1 MKELKLYPN
10 ADGTYTDGEGKVY
23 WIPQKED
30 LAIADTPYR
39 VSASLDMVGDITLT
53 GNLTVQQSDWVYL
66 RGPITGSAALINGP
80 ITGSNLLI
88 RKSRGFGET
97 NEEWGRVEVEG
108 QLVVEGVNLLNK
120 IRELEWKLN
129 HLMSGSGK

>member
-1 MKELKLYPN
+1 MKELRLYKNP
-10 ADGTYTDGEGKVY
+10 DGSLTDGEGNLY
-23 WIPQKED
+23 WIPQKEEYATKTRD
-30 LAIADTPYR
+30 WR
-39 VSASLDMVGDITLT
+39 QEGGLDISGSVTIT
-53 GNLTVQQSDWVYL
+53 GNLVVQQSDWVYL

-88 RKSRGFGET
+88 RKGRGFGET